1 MPKPLFKPPRHLV
14 EEWPEIFEDMY
25 MNTMPVYYIDM
36 VRMEF
41 TDGRVWEIDV
51 KEQLADSHA
60 QIISDRLVETFH
72 EYREDITKID
82 FRFDISRLKKDIA
95 ESSSKIL

>member
-1 MPKPLFKPPRHLV
+1 MPKPLYKLPNHFVK
-14 EEWPEIFEDMY
+14 EWPEIFEDLY
-25 MNTMPVYYIDM
+25 VNTIPVYYIEF
-36 VRMEF
+36 VRLEF
-41 TDGRVWEIDV
+41 KNGRVWEIDV